1 MKRFTILCCVL
12 AIGLVASMTSAQV
25 VTQGTMQVIVQDEQ
39 GGRLPGATVSAA
51 AADTITSREVVTNER
66 GEALIRAMDP
76 SSHYVVTIN
85 MAGFATS
92 RHENI
97 LIRSGHTATIRA
109 TLAISSIQE
118 TVTVTSETP
127 LVDTKSSISGQD
139 VTLELTESLPTGRSY
154 QSYLQLVPG
163 VMPDDPDNE
172 GNPASKGGLN
182 YRDVGGD
189 TGVSRDN
196 FYYIDGINVTD
207 PISGTFG
214 ASLNT
219 EIIQEQ
225 KVITGGI
232 PAEFVGTPGMVSNVI
247 LKAGSNNF
255 SGSVN
260 YFFQNDSLQAENEHL
275 EDQKFSTFDAAGTFG
290 GPIIQDK
297 AWFYVSYRRVER
309 DDDVIATDTSQ
320 FMRTVNKSENQGYVR
335 GTFSPT
341 GVDTFSFTWLSDP
354 TTFSGQRDPDL
365 SNARDYSRDQGGNR
379 FNIKYGRLFGDNTLL
394 DVGWNKHNG
403 EVSDFSVI
411 RESRNS
417 IFYQAGDAFTRADQ
431 ELGGDGEDW
440 IDQRDTQLL
449 RAAVNHHIDQHEI
462 KAGFEYT
469 ERSNFRD
476 AFLLGDQNARFTSL
490 DGSLFGLT
498 VGELVGGGFSGDVQ
512 FDPTNASDFGGF
524 IKTID
529 THPDRQKFYNAY
541 DTNKDGEITQAELTS
556 SMLFDSTAGNPDGQV
571 NYDRY
576 QQVADGEQF
585 TKSRGYSMFA
595 QDTFQWDKLVVN
607 AGLRVERYVHYNT
620 LGEVSYKFP
629 YTWAPRLSAIYD
641 VMGDGR
647 QKISG
652 YWGRY
657 FDPVRGGMTNF
668 AGSISG
674 RTREEQV
681 WAVDQYVPYRIRG
694 GPAQPDALWANT
706 TQTPFT
712 DDLQL
717 AYEIDLGNNMSFNA
731 LYTNRRT
738 RDVLED
744 YDLALYAYGTDG
756 TTLYPGPIDDPDS
769 MFLGFDYFGY
779 TENPG
784 SNFVIATLANGKRDY
799 QGVEFTFRKRYSNN
813 WQGLVAYT
821 YNSAEGNTNSD
832 SNADFQ
838 GDVIW
843 LDPESPNQYGRQP
856 GLINHML
863 KGAFTYRFDM
873 GLEFGGFYRWNSGIW
888 LSETFSASR
897 RHLPAR
903 TDKVGLP
910 PSTYAGITRHWIAPG
925 AVGAVDNPAWGQLDV
940 RIQYI
945 ADLGTRGL
953 IGEFFLD
960 VFNITNGQGTTRT
973 MDLVAGEGANAFG
986 DDVRWVNPRRLF
998 LGVRLRF

>member
-1 MKRFTILCCVL
+1 M
-12 AIGLVASMTSAQV
+12 GL
-25 VTQGTMQVIVQDEQ
+25 
-39 GGRLPGATVSAA
+39 
-51 AADTITSREVVTNER
+51 
-66 GEALIRAMDP
+66 
-76 SSHYVVTIN
+76 
-85 MAGFATS
+85 
-92 RHENI
+92 
-97 LIRSGHTATIRA
+97 SG
-109 TLAISSIQE
+109 IQE

-127 LVDTKSSISGQD
+127 LVDTKSSIKGQD

-163 VMPDDPDNE
+163 VMPDDPDAE

-214 ASLNT
+214 ANLNT

-260 YFFQNDSLQAENEHL
+260 YFFQNDSLQASNENL
-275 EDQKFSTFDAAGTFG
+275 TDQKFSTFDAAGTFG

-297 AWFYVSYRRVER
+297 AWFYASYRRVER
-309 DDDVIATDTSQ
+309 DDDVVATDTSQ
-320 FMRTVNKSENQGYVR
+320 FLRTVNRSENQGYVR

-341 GVDTFSFTWLSDP
+341 ANDTFSFTWLSDP
-354 TTFSGQRDPDL
+354 TTFSGLRAPDT
-365 SNARDYSRDQGGNR
+365 SNARDESRDQGGNR
-379 FNIKYGRLFGDNTLL
+379 FNLKYSRLFGTDTLM

-403 EVSDFSVI
+403 EVSRFSVI
-411 RESRNS
+411 DEAQNDLFFRAS
-417 IFYQAGDAFTRADQ
+417 DDFTRADQ
-431 ELGGDGEDW
+431 ELGGWGQSI
-440 IDQRDTQLL
+440 IDERDTQLFHG
-449 RAAVNHHIDQHEI
+449 AVNHSIQQHEL
-462 KAGFEYT
+462 KFGFEYT

-476 AFLLGDQNARFTSL
+476 SYLLGSPPATWVSL
-490 DGSLFGLT
+490 DNSLTGINA
-498 VGELVGGGFSGDVQ
+498 GELISGDYSGNQQ

-524 IKTID
+524 IRTID
-529 THPDRQKFYNAY
+529 AHPDRAKFYNAY
-541 DTNKDGEITQAELTS
+541 DTDRDGTITQAELAAN
-556 SMLFDSTAGNPDGQV
+556 MVYDSTAGNPNGAI
-571 NYDRY
+571 NYDRTE
-576 QQVADGEQF
+576 QVADGSQF

-620 LGEVSYKFP
+620 LGEVSYRFP

-641 VMGDGR
+641 IKGDGR
-647 QKISG
+647 QKVSAF
-652 YWGRY
+652 WGRY

-681 WAVDQYVPYRIRG
+681 WAVDEFVNYRTRG
-694 GPAQPDALWANT
+694 GPTQPDALWAET
-706 TQTPFT
+706 TLTPFT
-712 DDLQL
+712 DDLQFG
-717 AYEIDLGNNMSFNA
+717 YEIDLGNNMSFEA

-744 YDLALYAYGTDG
+744 YDLALYAYATDG
-756 TTLYPGPIDDPDS
+756 STLYPGPIDHPDS
-769 MFLGFDYFGY
+769 MFLGFEYFGY
-779 TENPG
+779 SENPG
-784 SNFVIATLANGKRDY
+784 SNFVIATLNNGKRDY
-799 QGVEFTFRKRYSNN
+799 QGIEFTWRKRYSNN
-813 WQGLVAYT
+813 WQGLFAYT
-821 YNSAEGNTNSD
+821 YNDAEGNTNSD

-856 GLINHML
+856 GLINHMM
-863 KGAFTYRFDM
+863 KAAFTYRMNF
-873 GLEFGGFYRWNSGIW
+873 GLELGGFYRWNSGIW
-888 LSETFSASR
+888 LSRTFNASS

-903 TDKVGLP
+903 TDKVGMEEFE
-910 PSTYAGITRHWIAPG
+910 YAGITRHWIAPDT
-925 AVGAVDNPAWGQLDV
+925 VGVLDNPSWGQLDL
-940 RIQYI
+940 RAQYI
-945 ADLGTRGL
+945 ANFGNNLV
-953 IGEFFLD
+953 GEFFLD
-960 VFNITNGQGTTRT
+960 VFNVVNGQGPTRT
-973 MDLVAGEGANAFG
+973 MDFVAGEGADAFG
-986 DDVRWVNPRRLF
+986 DEVRWVNPRRLF
-998 LGVRLRF
+998 LGARLRF

>member
-1 MKRFTILCCVL
+1 MKIRTLLIACATL
-12 AIGLVASMTSAQV
+12 ALLAGIAAAQV
-25 VTQGTMQVIVQDEQ
+25 VTTGTIVVIVQDEQ
-39 GGRLPGATVSAA
+39 GGRLPGATVTAA
-51 AADTITSREVVTNER
+51 AADSITSREAITNEA
-66 GEALIRAMDP
+66 GEAELRAVNP
-76 SSHYVVTIN
+76 SSQYVVTVD
-85 MAGFATS
+85 MPGFAPA
-92 RHENI
+92 RFENI
-97 LIRSGHTATIRA
+97 LVRSGHTATVRA
-109 TLAISSIQE
+109 TMSISGIQE

-127 LVDTKSSISGQD
+127 LVDTKSSIKGQD

-182 YRDVGGD
+182 YQDVGGD

-207 PISGTFG
+207 PQTGTFG
-214 ASLNT
+214 ANLNT

-260 YFFQNDSLQAENEHL
+260 YFFQNDSLMAANQNL

-297 AWFYVSYRRVER
+297 AWFFVSYRRVER

-320 FMRTVNKSENQGYVR
+320 FMRTVNRSENQGYVR

-341 GVDTFSFTWLSDP
+341 ANDTFGFTWLSDP
-354 TTFSGQRDPDL
+354 AKFSGQRDPDL

-379 FNIKYGRLFGDNTLL
+379 FNIKYSRLFGTDTLI

-417 IFYQAGDAFTRADQ
+417 IFYRAGDSFTRADQ

-440 IDQRDTQLL
+440 IDERDTQLL
-449 RAAVNHHIDQHEI
+449 RAAVNHSINQHEI
-462 KAGFEYT
+462 RAGFEYS

-476 AFLLGDQNARFTSL
+476 AYLLGDQSAQFTSL
-490 DGSLFGLT
+490 DNSLTGLT
-498 VGELVGGGFSGDVQ
+498 AGEVVSGAYSGDQQ
-512 FDPTNASDFGGF
+512 FNPTNASDFGGF
-524 IKTID
+524 IKTINNL
-529 THPDRQKFYNAY
+529 PDRQRYYDAY
-541 DTNKDGEITQAELTS
+541 DTNGDGTITQAELGA
-556 SMLFDSTAGNPDGQV
+556 SMVFDSTAGNPDGKV

-595 QDTFQWDKLVVN
+595 QDTFQWDKLVIN
-607 AGLRVERYVHYNT
+607 AGLRVERFVHYNT
-620 LGEVSYKFP
+620 IGEVSYRFP

-641 VMGDGR
+641 IMGDGR
-647 QKISG
+647 QKISAF
-652 YWGRY
+652 WGRY
-657 FDPVRGGMTNF
+657 YDPIRGNMSNF

-681 WAVDQYVPYRIRG
+681 WAIDGFVNYRTRG
-694 GPAQPDALWANT
+694 GPTQPDALWALT
-706 TQTPFT
+706 TQTPYT
-712 DDLQL
+712 DDLQF
-717 AYEIDLGNNMSFNA
+717 AYEIDLGNNMSFEA
-731 LYTNRRT
+731 LYTRRPT

-744 YDLALYAYGTDG
+744 YDLALYAYDTDG
-756 TTLYPGPIDDPDS
+756 STLYPGPIDHPDS

-784 SNFVIATLANGKRDY
+784 SNFVIATLANGKRNY
-799 QGVEFTFRKRYSNN
+799 QGVEFAFRKRFSNN
-813 WQGLVAYT
+813 WQGLLAYT
-821 YNSAEGNTNSD
+821 YNDAEGNTNSD
-832 SNADFQ
+832 SNADYQ

-843 LDPESPNQYGRQP
+843 LDPESPNQFGRQP
-856 GLINHML
+856 GLISHML

-873 GLEFGGFYRWNSGIW
+873 GLELGGFYRWNSGIW
-888 LSETFSASR
+888 LSQTFSASR
-897 RHLPAR
+897 RHLPAL
-903 TDKVGLP
+903 TNNVGLEP
-910 PSTYAGITRHWIAPG
+910 FEYAGITRNWIAPG
-925 AVGAVDNPAWGQLDV
+925 VVGSVDNPSWGQLDLRV
-940 RIQYI
+940 QYI
-945 ADLGTRGL
+945 ANFGGSLV
-953 IGEFFLD
+953 GEFFLD
-960 VFNITNGQGTTRT
+960 MFNVANGQGATRT
-973 MDLVAGEGANAFG
+973 MDLVAGEGANDFG
-986 DDVRWVNPRRLF
+986 DAVRWVNPRRLF
-998 LGVRLRF
+998 LGARLRF